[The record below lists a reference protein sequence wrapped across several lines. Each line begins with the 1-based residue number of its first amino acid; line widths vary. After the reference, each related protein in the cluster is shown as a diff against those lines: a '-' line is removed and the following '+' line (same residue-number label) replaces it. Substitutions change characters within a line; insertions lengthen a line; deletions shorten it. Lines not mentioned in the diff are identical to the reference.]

1 MPLNHKIFLAQ
12 FDTIRRL
19 ADEGPCI
26 LVGRCADYVLRDHE
40 NLLNVFIRIAS
51 AEDRMKGSSSITGW
65 IPPKFGGNPARKTDK
80 QRAAYY
86 NYYATGGWGDVNN
99 YHLCLD
105 SGVLG
110 YDGCVDIIVRA
121 VEVEE
126 RKDMGEGNM
135 VRRGSHQ
142 AVLAGLAV
150 LLVAAFGAADLA
162 WQADTPGQQ
171 ALRAY
176 MDRVNVF
183 LQEMGEQPVNS
194 LFEMYKQLATF
205 GITAREG
212 ADEPEGVEIS
222 VSLLYDAINSLV
234 LRVNAPGRFPGIAA
248 ALIQALNP
256 DTISRESALSVP
268 QERRGR
274 AAKNPQNSFED
285 PVEEL

>member
-1 MPLNHKIFLAQ
+1 
-12 FDTIRRL
+12 
-19 ADEGPCI
+19 
-26 LVGRCADYVLRDHE
+26 
-40 NLLNVFIRIAS
+40 
-51 AEDRMKGSSSITGW
+51 
-65 IPPKFGGNPARKTDK
+65 
-80 QRAAYY
+80 
-86 NYYATGGWGDVNN
+86 
-99 YHLCLD
+99 
-105 SGVLG
+105 
-110 YDGCVDIIVRA
+110 
-121 VEVEE
+121 
-126 RKDMGEGNM
+126 M
-135 VRRGSHQ
+135 VRRIL

-234 LRVNAPGRFPGIAA
+234 LRVNDPGRFPVIAA

-268 QERRGR
+268 QERARK

-285 PVEEL
+285 PVEELNGTQPRMYYAYYPNQYRDGVNWLQMTIIFPLEGTWDGSSTTTAAETTKAPDTWSGNDANYDGYFSSDDYTHYEIFTTATPEPDSAAAEEWEMGWE